1 MCEKYRMMKRERQ
14 RERGREEERDF
25 MNVKIYVRV
34 ITRTIVLFK
43 YKTIACL
50 EEVGIEQNM
59 RQGNGI
65 ISCDI

>member
-1 MCEKYRMMKRERQ
+1 
-14 RERGREEERDF
+14 

-34 ITRTIVLFK
+34 ITRAIVLFK